1 MVAQALIS
9 AIKAPAKMILR
20 ECCSFMVA
28 ILPRGNVTRQAQIA
42 AKRSVAKSFEFEVEK
57 LCGADTA
64 TTFLNGKTKL
74 VEAKLEMVRSRWL
87 LQYGGVV
94 HRFCWFSGL
103 DRIQRSKIDRCLQRR
118 LGQSKGA
125 PSGRRSPRFAC
136 H

>member
-42 AKRSVAKSFEFEVEK
+42 AKRLVAKNFAFDVQR
-57 LCGADTA
+57 LRGADTA
-64 TTFLNGKTKL
+64 TSSSDAKSQL
-74 VEAKLEMVRSRWL
+74 VEAKLEMVRSPWL

-94 HRFCWFSGL
+94 RRFCWFSGL
-103 DRIQRSKIDRCLQRR
+103 DRIQRSKIDRGLQRCF
-118 LGQSKGA
+118 GPSKGA
-125 PSGRRSPRFAC
+125 SCGD
-136 H
+136 